1 MNGMQKAVVKNMNW
15 ANDVPTYQVS
25 RAIATAELDAMY
37 AKLKPKGVTVSAL
50 LAKAVGVTL
59 AKHPI
64 MNAAYADDAIKYN
77 SNIDVAMAVALPD
90 GGLVTPANPN
100 PNPDPNPNPNPNPN
114 QVTPLCSRL
123 LQTSLASGKGLRWV
137 QLTQTLTQTLTL
149 AHAQHEAGA
158 AP

>member
-1 MNGMQKAVVKNMNW
+1 
-15 ANDVPTYQVS
+15 
-25 RAIATAELDAMY
+25 MY

-90 GGLVTPANPN
+90 GGLVTPAMRGADTN
-100 PNPDPNPNPNPNPN
+100 D
-114 QVTPLCSRL
+114 LYSISREWKDMVGRTMEGEL
-123 LQTSLASGKGLRWV
+123 KPSL
-137 QLTQTLTQTLTL
+137 TLTL
-149 AHAQHEAGA
+149 TLYPNPTHN
-158 AP
+158 PNSCP